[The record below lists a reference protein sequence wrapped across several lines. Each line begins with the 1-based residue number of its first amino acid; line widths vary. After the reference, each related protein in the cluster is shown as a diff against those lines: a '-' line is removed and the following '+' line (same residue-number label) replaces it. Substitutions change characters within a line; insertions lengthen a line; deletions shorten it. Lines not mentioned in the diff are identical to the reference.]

1 MLEGIFLMLL
11 LLSIPGAIIIYRSTN
26 RRETIPTV
34 AGLYG
39 FSALVILVTLVVLTW
54 VG

>member
-1 MLEGIFLMLL
+1 MLEGIFLML

-34 AGLYG
+34 AWLYG